1 MVKVDFTKSKIGKCS
16 RRERS
21 PGGAHFV
28 QTRGTHTRA
37 RRGAVTVVSVRRTHQ
52 VTHPKPEHKAMRIH
66 LLDGQIHSGTDITI
80 APDLAQ
86 KSLSLYQSLPTLR
99 LCL

>member
-1 MVKVDFTKSKIGKCS
+1 M
-16 RRERS
+16 
-21 PGGAHFV
+21 
-28 QTRGTHTRA
+28 
-37 RRGAVTVVSVRRTHQ
+37 VSVRRTHQ

-86 KSLSLYQSLPTLR
+86 KSLSLYQSTYSPSLSLTVSHSLYLSSLLSLFFSLSLPHQPTPSP
-99 LCL
+99 